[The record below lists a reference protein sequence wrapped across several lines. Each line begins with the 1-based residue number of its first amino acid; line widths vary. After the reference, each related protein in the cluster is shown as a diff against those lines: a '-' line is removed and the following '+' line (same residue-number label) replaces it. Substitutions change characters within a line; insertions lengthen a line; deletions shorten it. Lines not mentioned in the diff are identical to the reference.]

1 MIGMRGSIVRPY
13 GLEVTHEAPRRPEEP
28 QFGWHARIRQHAL
41 VHHIAQRTG
50 RSSRRR
56 GSRLDYRYTGNG
68 YHYEADEV
76 RACVER
82 GAAESAVMPLRDS
95 IAVASTADMIRKA
108 IRSQATAGNDPA

>member
-1 MIGMRGSIVRPY
+1 MRPY